1 MKTNLGVTITVKI
14 DLAPCLLAVAAI
26 LKILM

>member
-1 MKTNLGVTITVKI
+1 MKSNLGVTITIKI
-14 DLAPCLLAVAAI
+14 DLALCLTAIAAI

>member
-1 MKTNLGVTITVKI
+1 MKTTLGVTITIKI

-26 LKILM
+26 IKVLM

>member
-1 MKTNLGVTITVKI
+1 MKSNLGVSIAIKI
-14 DLAPCLLAVAAI
+14 DLAPCLIAVAAI

>member
-1 MKTNLGVTITVKI
+1 MKTNLGVTITVEIK
-14 DLAPCLLAVAAI
+14 LAPCLLAVAAI